1 MLSNFIEFELILLNK
16 FYLVLIKH
24 FGQRMAPERATTG
37 TPPTQI
43 CATGTP
49 APSRRGEA
57 LIKQNEQLTQQLNNS
72 NIKMQELV
80 TQLDSLEEQLESKE
94 EKIKELEVEKGQL
107 KQDVDALM
115 MQLTGT
121 KSDLMMEQDK
131 TTKLLEQKH
140 YLTRQIAAKDNFL
153 KKAEEQIAKLQQEIT
168 HLKRHNGLNHG
179 LDHGNQ
185 LEQLKQHNEQLQ
197 LKIAE
202 KDDAYNFLYKAKMRN
217 EYKIKKLAT
226 DNSVMKY
233 TIDSLKMLNQDVV
246 EKRKLDI
253 EKLDTLHH
261 ALEEISTMTG
271 DIVQGQAEDIEQEQ
285 AKRQKIEIDANNYS
299 QRENGVVICNGCGYV
314 CQSMKGYKSHFTR
327 RHKDLL

>member
-1 MLSNFIEFELILLNK
+1 MLASFTGLELNLLNK
-16 FYLVLIKH
+16 FYLALIEH
-24 FGQRMAPERATTG
+24 FVQRMAPEITG
-37 TPPTQI
+37 TTTTRT
-43 CATGTP
+43 CAIGTP

-94 EKIKELEVEKGQL
+94 EKIKELEVGKGQL
-107 KQDVDALM
+107 KEDVDALM
-115 MQLTGT
+115 MQLTG
-121 KSDLMMEQDK
+121 KKNDLIMEQDK
-131 TTKLLEQKH
+131 TKKLLEQKH

-153 KKAEEQIAKLQQEIT
+153 KKAEEQIAKLQQEIA
-168 HLKRHNGLNHG
+168 HLRRHNGLTHG
-179 LDHGNQ
+179 DQ
-185 LEQLKQHNEQLQ
+185 LEQLRQQNEQLQ

-202 KDDAYNFLYKAKMRN
+202 KDDAYKKLYKAKMGN

-226 DNSVMKY
+226 YNAVMKY

-253 EKLDTLHH
+253 GKLDTLHQ
-261 ALEEISTMTG
+261 ALKEISTMTG
-271 DIVQGQAEDIEQEQ
+271 DIVQEQIEDIEQEQ

-314 CQSMKGYKSHFTR
+314 CQSMQGYKSHFTR

>member
-1 MLSNFIEFELILLNK
+1 MLANFTEFELILLNK
-16 FYLVLIKH
+16 FYLVLTKH
-24 FGQRMAPERATTG
+24 FGQRMARERATTG
-37 TPPTQI
+37 TPPTQTF
-43 CATGTP
+43 ATGTP
-49 APSRRGEA
+49 TPSRRGEA

-80 TQLDSLEEQLESKE
+80 TLLDSLEEQLESKE

-107 KQDVDALM
+107 KQDVDALK

-131 TTKLLEQKH
+131 TKKLLEQKH

-153 KKAEEQIAKLQQEIT
+153 RKAEEQIA
-168 HLKRHNGLNHG
+168 HLKRHNGLTHG
-179 LDHGNQ
+179 DQ
-185 LEQLKQHNEQLQ
+185 LEQLKQQNEQLQ

-202 KDDAYNFLYKAKMRN
+202 KDDAYKKLYKAKMRN
-217 EYKIKKLAT
+217 EYKIKKLAS

-233 TIDSLKMLNQDVV
+233 TIDSLKMLSQDVV
-246 EKRKLDI
+246 EKRKLNI

-271 DIVQGQAEDIEQEQ
+271 DIVQEQVEDIEQEQ